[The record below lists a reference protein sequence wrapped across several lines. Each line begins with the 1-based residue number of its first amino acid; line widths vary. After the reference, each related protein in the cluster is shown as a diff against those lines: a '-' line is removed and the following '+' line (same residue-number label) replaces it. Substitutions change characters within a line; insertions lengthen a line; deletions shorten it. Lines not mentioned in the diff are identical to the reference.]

1 MNIPDIFG
9 VVVTIAGLYC
19 AGVVV
24 AVIWAPWWISALLAS
39 PLVFVGLLWVY
50 SLCEHRVWLAQEKE
64 SLKRKPSGGEE
75 ESK

>member
-39 PLVFVGLLWVY
+39 PLVLVLTYTLY
-50 SLCEHRVWLAQEKE
+50 EHMTWRAQQKKY
-64 SLKRKPSGGEE
+64 LKRKPSEGEE
-75 ESK
+75 DK